1 MIASRSY
8 LNRGLTPQQV
18 SASRQKYGGNT
29 LTEMSRKGFF
39 GIFKHFSIRHSSLLI
54 RRQAIICRA
63 RFRDLSAAGLAD
75 CTDPVNQDHYVLY
88 GGQ

>member
-39 GIFKHFSIRHSSLLI
+39 GQFIQS
-54 RRQAIICRA
+54 
-63 RFRDLSAAGLAD
+63 
-75 CTDPVNQDHYVLY
+75 
-88 GGQ
+88 